1 MAIEQTD
8 GRAAAVYRLNPSDP
22 CTVQKKSNKAHAR
35 WTDYRTYANEHEAR
49 AAVFRL
55 SRISEMEGER

>member
-35 WTDYRTYANEHEAR
+35 WEDYRTYHNPHDAK
-49 AAVFRL
+49 AALFRL
-55 SRISEMEGER
+55 GRIAEEETK